1 MTSSPV
7 NNRRERTAERDVLR
21 TVAAPL
27 FVLSVVLCSALAAPL
42 SARTQDV
49 SGATTSHTERP
60 PAGSW
65 RRGIVPLPAAAVIAM
80 GALIV
85 AAAGAALTLRARKSR
100 R

>member
-1 MTSSPV
+1 MTRSALAKP
-7 NNRRERTAERDVLR
+7 R

-27 FVLSVVLCSALAAPL
+27 FALSVVLCSALAAPL
-42 SARTQDV
+42 SARTQDTP
-49 SGATTSHTERP
+49 ATASHTERP

-85 AAAGAALTLRARKSR
+85 TAAGAALTWRARKSR

>member
-1 MTSSPV
+1 MTRP
-7 NNRRERTAERDVLR
+7 R

-27 FVLSVVLCSALAAPL
+27 FALSLVLCSGLAAPR
-42 SARTQDV
+42 SARAQES

-65 RRGIVPLPAAAVIAM
+65 RRGIVPLPAAAVVAV

-85 AAAGAALTLRARKSR
+85 AAAGAALTWRARKSR